1 MRRLVLVLGFL
12 VLLVFG
18 GEGVLGA
25 TTSATIGSTF
35 PDPNLRKEVC
45 LILGKS
51 ESETIGS
58 VDTARFTSLMLKNKG
73 IADAT
78 GIEVFSNLISLD
90 LSGNVLKDLPEGI
103 GSLKSLRILG
113 LNNNQLRELPVE
125 LGTLEHLEVLSLTG
139 NALTSLP
146 VEIGGLVSLE
156 QLNLKSNKLSALPVT
171 LGKLVALEVLV
182 LEDNVLTALPEGVGR
197 LDHLSIL
204 DLGHN
209 QLRELPS
216 WMGDLSSLYFL
227 DLSHNAIASIDEGAF
242 RYVGGLQGCYLFNQG
257 YQGTLSAKGTLGKDY
272 ALEALDVQRLELGLT
287 RSYWLKGPD
296 GVEREIFPTL
306 ENRSL
311 ILGGDLLQGEG
322 AYTLRTVLSGGP
334 ANSLGDDRFN
344 QIGSVY
350 EQTFNVG
357 TEEVLPSFQGM
368 VWVLVNG
375 VGILVGLLLWVLVRI
390 WRRRST
396 W

>member
-1 MRRLVLVLGFL
+1 MRRLVLVLGFW

-18 GEGVLGA
+18 SEGVLGA
-25 TTSATIGSTF
+25 PAPGTFLSTF

-45 LILGKS
+45 LILGKT
-51 ESETIGS
+51 EADTLEKG
-58 VDTARFTSLMLKNKG
+58 DTARFTSLMLKNK
-73 IADAT
+73 

-90 LSGNVLKDLPEGI
+90 LSGNELKELPEGI
-103 GSLKSLRILG
+103 GKLESLRILG
-113 LNNNQLRELPVE
+113 LNNNQLKGLPVE
-125 LGTLEHLEVLSLTG
+125 LGSLDHLEVLSLTG
-139 NALTSLP
+139 NALTTLP

-156 QLNLKSNKLSALPVT
+156 QLNLKGNQLGVLPGSV
-171 LGKLVALEVLV
+171 GKLLA
-182 LEDNVLTALPEGVGR
+182 LEDNLLTTLPEGLGR

-209 QLRELPS
+209 QLKEIPS

-227 DLSHNAIASIDEGAF
+227 DLSHNAIGTIDEGAF

-257 YQGTLSAKGTLGKDY
+257 YQGTLGKEY
-272 ALEALDVQRLELGLT
+272 VLEALDVQRLELGLT
-287 RSYWLKGPD
+287 RTYWLKGPD

-311 ILGGDLLQGEG
+311 ILGGDLLPVEG
-322 AYTLRTVLSGGP
+322 SYTLRTILSGGP

-350 EQTFNVG
+350 EQTFQVG

-368 VWVLVNG
+368 VWVLLSG
-375 VGILVGLLLWVLVRI
+375 GGILVGLLLWVLVRI
-390 WRRRST
+390 WRRGST